1 MPRYFVAVPLPD
13 EAKDRLVAV
22 QPPAMAGMRLIDR
35 DEMHL
40 TLHFLGEVA
49 AHDVE
54 SGCKALANIE
64 KNAFAI
70 SFKGL
75 GQFPPDGLA
84 TVLWAGV
91 EANADLVELHKMV
104 GTALAEAVGFR
115 PEARAYTPHITLARI
130 NQPAPPG
137 FVTDY
142 LTENQGVTVSVVR
155 IDRFSLY
162 SSSFVDDV
170 PRYQEEAMF
179 WLTD

>member
-1 MPRYFVAVPLPD
+1 MARYFIAIPLPD

-22 QPPAMAGMRLIDR
+22 QPPTMAGIRIIDR

-40 TLHFLGEVA
+40 TLHFLGEVSA
-49 AHDVE
+49 YDVE
-54 SGCKALANIE
+54 SACKTLANIE

-70 SFKGL
+70 AFKGL
-75 GQFPPDGLA
+75 GQFPPDGPA

-91 EANADLVELHKMV
+91 EVNADLVELHKMV
-104 GTALAEAVGFR
+104 GTGLAEAIGFR
-115 PEARAYTPHITLARI
+115 PEARAYTPHVTLARI

-137 FVTDY
+137 FVVDY
-142 LTENQGVTVSVVR
+142 LTENQGFTVSAAR

-162 SSSFVDDV
+162 SSGFADNV

-179 WLTD
+179 WLPD